1 MLFCPVCRLHLV
13 PCPFHFLECAWRTLT
28 CERVRPCGCIR
39 RGSRAWRP
47 GAGAR
52 VIRHRLGLR
61 CPRNRDCATT
71 RKNNLLHP
79 QVVAGY
85 LHQLANG
92 AATMKSE
99 KVLEPFGLQE
109 FYVDG

>member
-1 MLFCPVCRLHLV
+1 MLFCPVCRLHSV
-13 PCPFHFLECAWRTLT
+13 TCPFRFLECAWRTLT
-28 CERVRPCGCIR
+28 CERVRPCGRIR

-47 GAGAR
+47 AAGAR
-52 VIRHRLGLR
+52 VIR
-61 CPRNRDCATT
+61 
-71 RKNNLLHP
+71 HP

-109 FYVDG
+109 FYVDGFGNFHLSNGILRC